1 MYAAI
6 LGQLAKAL
14 EAKEVPENKKK

>member
-14 EAKEVPENKKK
+14 EAKEVPENQKK